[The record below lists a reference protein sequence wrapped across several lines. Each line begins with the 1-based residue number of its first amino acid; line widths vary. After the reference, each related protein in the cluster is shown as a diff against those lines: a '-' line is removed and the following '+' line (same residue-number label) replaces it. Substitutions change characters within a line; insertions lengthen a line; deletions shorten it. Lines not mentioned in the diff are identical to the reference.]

1 MDEKER
7 QEFDLEDILKEFGDE
22 PAQQPA
28 EEEQA
33 EELPQDTKRMEFV
46 QTEEM
51 EETKRMESVQT
62 EEMDDTKR
70 MDSVYTETPDF
81 DMMDQTRRID
91 LQELQEDTSGD
102 TIRMEGLRE
111 EIAKLEIEPEQ
122 DEPFSEQWEPEYEQ
136 PMGEYIPPQPIAFR
150 PRNRLQELKQK
161 LIAGPEKRFY
171 ELAEM
176 GVGKLQV
183 AIFLSALVVLIA
195 AISTVMYAFGAVQED
210 RLRLMVFGQFLAMLI
225 TALLGSFQL
234 IEGFADMGKKKFT
247 LNSLLAITF
256 LVCCVDG
263 VFCLKQVRV
272 PCCAAFSLEMLMSLW
287 SAYHRR
293 STEMSQMNTM
303 RKAIRLDGLV
313 PYDNYLNG
321 ARGLL
326 RKDGQVEDFMDHYAG
341 IGKPEVRLNRYS
353 LIAMFVAVAIG
364 VVAFVLQIGNGIATA
379 VSAGVQVMAV
389 SLLAAVPATAFISQ
403 SRPAA
408 LLERRLSKLGTVI
421 CGWRGVEGMCGD
433 VIFPLTFH
441 DLYPVEAVRLNGMK
455 FYGSRDPEQVLAY
468 ATSLV
473 DASGSGLNI
482 LFNHILDMQGGR
494 SYTAY
499 DLEYFMDGGVRGT
512 VNGDDVM
519 VGSYTFLKN
528 MGIEVPHAAKL
539 SYAVY
544 VAVSGELAALF
555 AISYEKTRS
564 AMAGVTTLG
573 AYRKLY
579 STLISDD
586 FMLTH
591 DFLQSKLGV
600 KPKRFLLAEHDIRVQ
615 LRQTEPE
622 ADAPV
627 LMMTTSLGLAPLAY
641 GVTGARMLRTA
652 CRLGTV
658 LHMVGGIVGLAIM
671 ALLVALGAL
680 DLLTPANMFLY
691 QLVWMIPAILI
702 TEWSRLI

>member
-1 MDEKER
+1 MDKNER
-7 QEFDLEDILKEFGDE
+7 QEFDLDDILKEFSD
-22 PAQQPA
+22 APA
-28 EEEQA
+28 EQPVENEEQV

-51 EETKRMESVQT
+51 E
-62 EEMDDTKR
+62 DTKR
-70 MDSVYTETPDF
+70 MDSVQTETPDF
-81 DMMDQTRRID
+81 DMMEETRRID
-91 LQELQEDTSGD
+91 LQELQQEDTSGD

-111 EIAKLEIEPEQ
+111 ELAKMELEEEQ
-122 DEPFSEQWEPEYEQ
+122 DEPFTEQWEPEYEQ

-171 ELAEM
+171 ELSEQ

-195 AISTVMYAFGAVQED
+195 AISTVMYAFGAVQEN

-256 LVCCVDG
+256 IVCCVDG

-287 SAYHRR
+287 SAYQRR
-293 STEMSQMNTM
+293 NTEMSQMNTM

-326 RKDGQVEDFMDHYAG
+326 RKDGQVEDFMDHYAEV
-341 IGKPEVRLNRYS
+341 GKPELQLNRYS
-353 LIAMFVAVAIG
+353 LVAMFIAFAIG
-364 VVAFVLQIGNGIATA
+364 IAAFVLQLAGGVVNAI
-379 VSAGVQVMAV
+379 SASVQVMAV
-389 SLLAAVPATAFISQ
+389 SLLAAVPATSFISQ

-408 LLERRLSKLGTVI
+408 LLERRLSRLGTVI
-421 CGWRGVEGMCGD
+421 CGWRGVEGLSGEM
-433 VIFPLTFH
+433 IFPLTFH

-455 FYGSRDPEQVLAY
+455 FYGNREPEQVLAY
-468 ATSLV
+468 ATALIN
-473 DASGSGLNI
+473 ASESGLSP
-482 LFNHILDMQGGR
+482 LFTHILDMQGGR

-499 DLEYFMDGGVRGT
+499 ELEHFMDGGVRGT
-512 VNGDDVM
+512 VNGDDVL

-528 MGIEVPHAAKL
+528 MGIEVPQSAKL
-539 SYAVY
+539 SFAVY
-544 VAVSGELAALF
+544 VAVSGQLAGLF
-555 AISYEKTRS
+555 AVSYEKTRS

-579 STLISDD
+579 STLISND
-586 FMLTH
+586 FMLTY
-591 DFLQSKLGV
+591 DFLQSKLGI
-600 KPKRFLLAEHDIRVQ
+600 KPKRFLLPEHNIREQ

-641 GVTGARMLRTA
+641 GVTGARMLKTT

-658 LHMVGGIVGLAIM
+658 LHMIGGIVGLAIM
-671 ALLVALGAL
+671 ACLVALGAL

-691 QLVWMIPAILI
+691 QLVWLIPAILI
-702 TEWSRLI
+702 TEWARLI